1 MIEIKINKYT
11 DGFRV
16 KSSMVSKAGQALW
29 YTGRVENGSIIVE
42 LWSENLADHYREPF
56 GFYHPYAVVGSIRH
70 GWCGVLRL
78 NPAFVAMQCCSDR
91 LAALLRFT
99 GASYAYSKV
108 FYRYR
113 KSIISDLGVKTQIE
127 KIVGLSKSGYIF
139 DINCSGEFIDIPEEA
154 DVIIIRER
162 VNGKLQFKLAA
173 RGYEAFKTV
182 DSFVNEIKNIIQK
195 GE

>member
-1 MIEIKINKYT
+1 MIEIKINRYT

-16 KSSMVSKAGQALW
+16 KSAMISKSGQALW
-29 YTGRVENGSIIVE
+29 YTGRVEHGQIIVE
-42 LWSENLADHYREPF
+42 LWSDNLCDHYREPF
-56 GFYHPYAVVGSIRH
+56 GFYRPYAVVGNIRH

-78 NPAFVAMQCCSDR
+78 NPTYTAMQCCSDR

-99 GASYAYSKV
+99 GAAYAYSKV
-108 FYRYR
+108 FYKYR
-113 KSIISDLGVKTQIE
+113 RNIVSDIGVKTNIE
-127 KIVGLSKSGYIF
+127 KVVGLSKSGYIF
-139 DINCSGEFIDIPEEA
+139 DIDCSSEFIDIPEEA

-162 VNGKLQFKLAA
+162 VNGKLQFKIAA

-182 DSFVNEIKNIIQK
+182 DAFVNEIKNIIK